1 MSTSEFGYIPESPEQ
16 SFGNNKGI
24 FTPTDI
30 YDLTRADKY
39 TNYGQLELIETQTAS
54 SDSALDFTSLQE
66 NIYNVHFFTVNN
78 YKPQN
83 DNAILR
89 LRFYESGV
97 LETASVYQYA
107 FQVNQASGVAGETKS
122 TGKDY
127 LRAVFGTGNFGD
139 ESGQAYNYLYN
150 LGDNTK
156 YSFQT
161 MQGILLNQTPDLQQQ
176 FGSGVLPQA
185 SRVTGLNFT
194 PHTGTNFSATISL
207 YGIKEYS

>member
-1 MSTSEFGYIPESPEQ
+1 MSEFGYIPESPEQ
-16 SFGNNKGI
+16 SAFNNKGI
-24 FTPTDI
+24 FKPKDI
-30 YDLTRADKY
+30 YNLDQADKW
-39 TNYGQLELIETQTAS
+39 TPQLGQLELIETKIAS
-54 SDSALDFTSLQE
+54 SDSALDFISLQE

-78 YKPQN
+78 YKPGN

-107 FQVNQASGVAGETKS
+107 FQVNQASGVAGETTS
-122 TGKDY
+122 TTKDY

-139 ESGQAYNYLYN
+139 ESGQSYNYLYN

-185 SRVTGLNFT
+185 STVTGLNFT

>member
-1 MSTSEFGYIPESPEQ
+1 MSEFGYIPEAPEQ
-16 SFGNNKGI
+16 SAFNNKGI
-24 FTPTDI
+24 FKPKDI
-30 YDLTRADKY
+30 YNLDQADKW
-39 TNYGQLELIETQTAS
+39 TPQLGQLELIETQTAS

-97 LETASVYQYA
+97 LETASVYKYA
-107 FQVNQASGVAGETKS
+107 FQVNQGSGVAGETKS
-122 TGKDY
+122 AGKDY

-161 MQGILLNQTPDLQQQ
+161 MQGILLNQTPDLQQM

-185 SRVTGLNFT
+185 STVTGLNFT
-194 PHTGTNFSATISL
+194 PHSGTNFSATISL